1 MPERLQLSRRKGY
14 RKPPNAVTVARPTKY
29 GNPFVVIQGPRRG
42 EWEIHDFGDIAR
54 RSEEYSG
61 RYIFKA
67 DAIRATVELF
77 SIHVGPMGAYEL
89 DKEQMIRDLGGKDLA
104 CWCPLPESGEIDW
117 CHARVLIEL
126 SNPEVTS

>member
-29 GNPFVVIQGPRRG
+29 GNPFVVIEGPQRG

-54 RSEEYSG
+54 RSERYSG
-61 RYIFKA
+61 LYFRKA
-67 DAIRATVELF
+67 DAIQATVELF
-77 SIHVGPMGAYEL
+77 SMHVGPMGAYEL
-89 DKEQMIRDLGGKDLA
+89 DTEQLIRDLGGKDLL
-104 CWCPLPESGEIDW
+104 CWCPLPEPGEIDW